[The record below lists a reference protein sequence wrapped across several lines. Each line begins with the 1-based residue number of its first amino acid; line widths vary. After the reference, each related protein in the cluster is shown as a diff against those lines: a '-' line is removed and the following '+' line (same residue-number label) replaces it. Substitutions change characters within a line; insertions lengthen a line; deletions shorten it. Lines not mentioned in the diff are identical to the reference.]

1 MSDLLPL
8 FRPLLES
15 DFEAIYPIEQAAHQE
30 PWSRANLLSCF
41 GPRYLNGLMLDFS
54 AIENLSVGEEKVL
67 QLSTI
72 GREAGDQLI
81 RFTLHC
87 DILSHEITAET
98 STFFFKAEK

>member
-1 MSDLLPL
+1 MTHRYTTLA
-8 FRPLLES
+8 
-15 DFEAIYPIEQAAHQE
+15 EALAAVDAGAG
-30 PWSRANLLSCF
+30 PKGSRIVVSWAWWDALSEA
-41 GPRYLNGLMLDFS
+41 GRL
-54 AIENLSVGEEKVL
+54 ENLAVGEEKVL

-81 RFTLHC
+81 RFTLQC